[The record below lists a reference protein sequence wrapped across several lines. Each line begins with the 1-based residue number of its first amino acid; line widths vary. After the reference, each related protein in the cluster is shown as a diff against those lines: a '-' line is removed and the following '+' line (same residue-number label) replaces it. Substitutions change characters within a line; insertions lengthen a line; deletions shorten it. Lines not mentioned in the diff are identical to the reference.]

1 MNTKMID
8 SGKELKAV
16 SGKEREGLRELL
28 TAYRLAL
35 TAFFC
40 LLVCLV
46 GCKKS
51 DQPMIITAA
60 NGNAKIEI
68 HTKEVFAEDHQE
80 ITFSGK
86 EFSAGSIPANTILAG
101 NQKTV
106 HPEIKIEADGILPKV
121 SVKVP
126 KMLPLGKQELKIG
139 ELKFAEAVNVKPV
152 QLEYMMWGR
161 PDELDTV
168 SEYIRRFHEKFPNIK
183 VKILHVPQAYDDKLK
198 TLFAAKTPPDVMYM
212 GLERF
217 PSFVNRG
224 VFLNLQ
230 PYVDRDNAQFK
241 KEDFFP
247 NLMEIFKYKGDLYG
261 IPKDFTPFVLYYNKT
276 LFDKAGV
283 NYPNENWTWKDFLD
297 AAKKLTR
304 DFDGDG
310 KTEYGF
316 VLETWLAQWLLWVW
330 QNGGEIID
338 RSGTKWLLGDSAFLE
353 KNAEAIQFLADLIW
367 KEGVAPK
374 PQMTGD
380 MGFSDMFKTGKI
392 GMCIYGRWMCMDFK
406 NIKDFE
412 WDVAVLPKKMHRA
425 STLAVV
431 CYAIAAQTKHPEA
444 AWQLIQFLMSPEGQI
459 AVAESGHAIPSR
471 KSVASSKHFLEA
483 KVIPQK
489 INAKVFLESVNYA
502 RPVPAN
508 AHWAEI
514 DERINRE
521 MELVFLGKMTAKEAI
536 LKMQK
541 DIEKIL
547 AKPVE
552 QIETA
557 KR

>member
-1 MNTKMID
+1 MK
-8 SGKELKAV
+8 SLV
-16 SGKEREGLRELL
+16 
-28 TAYRLAL
+28 YAL
-35 TAFFC
+35 CSMLFACFI
-40 LLVCLV
+40 

-51 DQPMIITAA
+51 DQTLIITSSD
-60 NGNAKIEI
+60 GKAKIEI
-68 HTKEVFAEDHQE
+68 LTSEIFAEDHQE

-86 EFSAGSIPANTILAG
+86 GFPAGIIPANSILAG

-106 HPEIKIEADGILPKV
+106 HPEIKIGADGLLAKISL
-121 SVKVP
+121 KVP
-126 KMLPLGKQELKIG
+126 KMLPLGKQELAIG
-139 ELKFAEAVNVKPV
+139 ELKFADAVNVKPV

-168 SEYIRRFHEKFPNIK
+168 SEYIRQFEKKFPNIK

-198 TLFAAKTPPDVMYM
+198 TLFAAKTPPDVMYV

-230 PYVDRDNAQFK
+230 PYVNRDNKEFK

-247 NLMEIFKYKGDLYG
+247 NLMEIFKYKGELYG

-276 LFDKAGV
+276 LFDKAGI
-283 NYPNENWTWKDFLD
+283 NYPNDNWTWKDFLD
-297 AAKKLTR
+297 AAKKLTQ

-316 VLETWLAQWLLWVW
+316 VVETWLAQWLLWVW
-330 QNGGEIID
+330 QNGGEIMD
-338 RSGTKWLLGDSAFLE
+338 SSRNKWLLGDPAFIE
-353 KNAEAIQFLADLIW
+353 KNAEAIQFLSDLIW

-374 PQMTGD
+374 PQVTGD

-406 NIKDFE
+406 NIDPKNFE
-412 WDVAVLPKKMHRA
+412 WDVAVLPKKLRRA

-444 AWQLIQFLMSPEGQI
+444 SWQLIKFLTGTEGQI

-489 INAKVFLESVNYA
+489 INARVFLESVDYA

-521 MELVFLGKMTAKEAI
+521 MELVFLGKMSAKEAI

-552 QIETA
+552 QAEVV
-557 KR
+557 KK